1 MTREGSIFVLTPA
14 DEDDVYVKASM
25 SRHAL
30 NGDLVRVNV
39 IREADKLRGKR
50 REGQVVEI
58 LERNK
63 SPFVGIYH
71 TVGSQAW
78 VLMQSRNMPYDIEV
92 DAEKASEMGAQ
103 AGMNV
108 AAVVDSWERKDICP
122 KGHLTDVLG
131 EPGKNDTEM
140 HAILAEFNLPYKFDP
155 EVENAADRISDT
167 IGEKEMKGRKD
178 FRPVFTFTIDPADAK
193 DFDDA
198 LSFRPLENG
207 NFEVGVHI
215 ADVSHYVTPG
225 SPVDKEARNR
235 GTSVYLVDRTVPM
248 LPEKLCNKLCSLRPD
263 EDKLCFSAVF
273 EISPRAS
280 VKSSWIGRTAIRS
293 NYRLSYEQAQAIIE
307 SSEDVS
313 APRSEEL
320 KKAVLTLNSL
330 AKSLKAKRF
339 KAGAVDFNRP
349 EMKVEVDSEGKP
361 VRVYEKISKDANF
374 LIEEF
379 MLLANRTV
387 AEWVST
393 QGKMNA
399 VASKSAKTFVYRIHG
414 EPNELKLESLKT
426 FAKGL
431 GYTIPTDT
439 PTSGRS
445 AAFALNDLLSQ
456 AEGRPEKEVLENL
469 ALRAMAKACYSTDNI
484 GHYGLAFKF
493 YTHFTSPIRRY
504 PDLMVHRLL
513 ARYLASGASEDK
525 SYYEQECQ
533 YASERELV
541 AADAER
547 TSIKYKLVEYMTDKI
562 GREYE
567 GTVSGLTEWGMY
579 VQTEPEKVEG
589 MVALRDIRSDFFE
602 FDEAHYRLVGR
613 RTHRIYSLG
622 DKVRIKVANANL
634 EQRTL
639 DYELVES
646 LPEDSTVEL
655 QKEKGTKSPS
665 VKKASKKSVFA
676 SKSKKRK

>member
-1 MTREGSIFVLTPA
+1 MTREGSIFVLTPEQ
-14 DEDDVYVKASM
+14 EDDVYVKASM

-39 IREADKLRGKR
+39 IREADKLKGKR

-58 LERNK
+58 LQRSS

-92 DAEKASEMGAQ
+92 DAEQAASMGAQ
-103 AGMNV
+103 SGMKV
-108 AAVVDSWERKDICP
+108 SAVVDSWDRKDICP

-273 EISPRAS
+273 EITPRAS

-307 SSEDVS
+307 SSEDGS

-579 VQTEPEKVEG
+579 VQTEPGKVEG

-602 FDEAHYRLVGR
+602 LDEANYRLVGR

-646 LPEDSTVEL
+646 LPEDSASEP

-665 VKKASKKSVFA
+665 VKKASKKGTSA